1 MEYTVAA
8 AGAFV
13 ATIAIAGLDGRL
25 ADRRFWLGLAAFG
38 ALTVASDSALVRA
51 GVFTF
56 GARFVSGIRIGAMP
70 IEDLL
75 YGGALFTLAVTAY
88 GWTGDAIPR
97 LRFLFRTSRPFSW
110 INTAL
115 PGLACGIAIGRPGP
129 ALVAGTLYFL
139 GPYNL
144 LMYGANDV
152 FDYESDRANPRK
164 QQAVEGGVVPPDRRL
179 LLWGA
184 IAVTNVPFIALLV
197 WLGGPVVA
205 VALILTVAVALAYSV
220 PPLRTKEVPGLDAL
234 TSALHFVLPCALGGL
249 LAGATV
255 GTLPWRYLIAFLLW
269 GAASQALGAIQD
281 VEFDRAAGIGSI
293 AVSLKP
299 RLTALLS
306 TALYGAAVMLVA
318 SGGGLAVVAAVALL
332 PYPVVAASCLAGDL
346 PEQARKAW
354 KSFLGL
360 NLFSGFL
367 ITQVLLRSWGV
378 GAVTPF
384 ELLAWGTAA
393 GVIALLVIFA
403 ANRARMRRRA
413 TPGDAS
419 RITVIV
425 PAHNEAARIA
435 ACLESIPRAAEVVVV
450 DDGSTDRTMAV
461 AAHLLGFRG
470 RVVPAGPRPDGW
482 TGKCWA
488 AWRGAT
494 LASREFLV
502 FLDADTALG
511 PGALE
516 AAAGEVSASGGLVS
530 FVTRYV
536 MASRAER
543 ALMPAFPLMQL
554 AVWPQALL
562 PVANGPLMAVKRS
575 EYMALGGH
583 RTVGG
588 SDREDV
594 DLARVFAAA
603 KRPVRMLYGADLAET
618 RHYTS
623 TPQILG
629 AWRRM
634 YYAYAGYSLAIGLA
648 GLTGLAAV
656 FLLPEVVLAAAA
668 LMSDRSA
675 LLGASVGVLGLTT
688 LRIAVALGE
697 RQPLSTIAWHP
708 LTWLATLAAMCASVA
723 DGLRGRR
730 PVWRGRP
737 LVGIG
742 Q

>member
-8 AGAFV
+8 AAALV
-13 ATIAIAGLDGRL
+13 AAIAIAGLDGRL
-25 ADRRFWLGLAAFG
+25 ADRRYWLGLAAFG
-38 ALTVASDSALVRA
+38 ALTVASDSALVGA
-51 GVFTF
+51 GVFAF

-70 IEDLL
+70 VEDLF
-75 YGGALFTLAVTAY
+75 YGGALYTLAVTAY
-88 GWTGDAIPR
+88 GWTGGALAR
-97 LRFLFRTSRPFSW
+97 LRFLLRSSRPFSW

-115 PGLACGIAIGRPGP
+115 PGLACGIAIGRPGL
-129 ALVAGTLYFL
+129 ALIAGTLYFL

-164 QQAVEGGVVPPDRRL
+164 QQAVEGAVVPPDRRP

-184 IAVTNVPFIALLV
+184 IALTNLPFIALLV
-197 WLGGPVVA
+197 WLGGAVVA
-205 VALILTVAVALAYSV
+205 VALILTVAVALAYSL
-220 PPLRTKEVPGLDAL
+220 PPLRTKEVPGLDAV
-234 TSALHFVLPCALGGL
+234 TSGLHFVLPCAVGGL

-255 GTLPWRYLIAFLLW
+255 GALPWRYLIAFLLW

-281 VEFDRAAGIGSI
+281 IDFDRAAGIGSI
-293 AVSLKP
+293 AVSLGP

-306 TALYGAAVMLVA
+306 TALYAAAVVLVF

-332 PYPVVAASCLAGDL
+332 PYPLVAASCLAGDQR
-346 PEQARKAW
+346 EQARRAW

-360 NLFSGFL
+360 NLFAGFL

-378 GAVTPF
+378 GAVTPL
-384 ELLAWGTAA
+384 ELIAWGSAA
-393 GVIALLVIFA
+393 GVVALLALFA

-413 TPGDAS
+413 APGDAS

-425 PAHNEAARIA
+425 PAHNEAARIT
-435 ACLESIPRAAEVVVV
+435 ACLESIPRSAEVIVV
-450 DDGSTDRTMAV
+450 DDGSADRTMSV

-470 RVVPAGPRPDGW
+470 RVVPAGRRPEGW

-494 LASREFLV
+494 LAAREVLV
-502 FLDADTALG
+502 FLDADTVLG

-530 FVTRYV
+530 FLTRYA

-543 ALMPAFPLMQL
+543 ALMPAFAVMQVAL
-554 AVWPQALL
+554 WPQALL
-562 PVANGPLMAVKRS
+562 PVANGPFMAVRRS

-583 RTVGG
+583 RTIGG

-594 DLARVFAAA
+594 DLARVFAEAG
-603 KRPVRMLYGADLAET
+603 RPVRMLHGADLAET

-623 TPQILG
+623 ARQILG

-634 YYAYAGYSLAIGLA
+634 YYAYGGYSLAIALA

-656 FLLPEVVLAAAA
+656 FLLPEVAMVAAAFG
-668 LMSDRSA
+668 SDRSA
-675 LLGASVGVLGLTT
+675 LLGAAVAVLGLAV
-688 LRIAVALGE
+688 LRTAVALGE

-708 LTWLATLAAMCASVA
+708 LTWLVTMAAMCASVA

-730 PVWRGRP
+730 PVWRGRR
-737 LVGIG
+737 LVGLA